1 MDIQSVIVSFN
12 ELNNTKN
19 AIANAIRAKGISS
32 SGRFANFASEINSI
46 QAGIGGSDYKK
57 LMDNLSQYNV
67 FRKGDDNRL
76 SAIGTVKEKHEVVTD
91 NSVTIYSLYNI
102 ENVRVGDGQYKNR
115 VKQTA
120 SNGPY
125 QLTADGQ
132 DCGNVSYHKLVL
144 SVTPQEADNPNGSV
158 NITYT
163 TNGTDYTVTM
173 PIKDI
178 AKQVAPAGS
187 NKIYWL
193 AQDIFN
199 PDVDNKDLR
208 QLTSM
213 QDFDNRGATFYG
225 RFNGFQTYPSR
236 PAIFNKLD
244 TVAGYDTVDAVL
256 TLNDSGNITEAIPVK
271 LARNIFGETIP
282 LDGGGNGAV
291 LEFDGGSLVF
301 HYSNIG
307 GKLNTKFIISTTGNT
322 GQTDAAIVNKIQK
335 LKNNPNAYLGIAM
348 KADGSQI
355 TVEEAKAAGLR

>member
-1 MDIQSVIVSFN
+1 MDIQSVIVSFD
-12 ELNNTKN
+12 ELNKTKN
-19 AIANAIRAKGISS
+19 AIANAIRGKGISS

-76 SAIGTVKEKHEVVTD
+76 SAIGTVKERNEVVTD
-91 NSVTIYSLYNI
+91 NKVTIYSLYAIDNI
-102 ENVRVGDGQYKNR
+102 RVADGQYKSR

-120 SNGPY
+120 SNKTY

-132 DCGNVSYHKLVL
+132 DCGNVNYHALAL

-163 TNGTDYTVTM
+163 TNGADYTVSM

-178 AKQVAPAGS
+178 AKQATPVGS

-193 AQDIFN
+193 VQDIFN

-208 QLTSM
+208 QIVGV
-213 QDFDNRGATFYG
+213 DDANNRGATFYG
-225 RFNGFQTYPSR
+225 RFNGFQTYQSR
-236 PAIFNKLD
+236 PAIFDKLN
-244 TVAGYDTVDAVL
+244 TVLGYSMVDAIL
-256 TLNDSGNITEAIPVK
+256 TLNDNGSVIEAVPVK
-271 LARNIFGETIP
+271 LARNVFAETIA

-291 LEFDGGSLVF
+291 LEFDNNNLVF
-301 HYSNIG
+301 HYSDTE
-307 GKLNTKFIISTTGNT
+307 GKLGEKFIISTTGST
-322 GQTDAAIVNKIQK
+322 SKTDAALVNKIK
-335 LKNNPNAYLGIAM
+335 ELKKNPNAYLGIAM
-348 KADGSQI
+348 HSNGSPI
-355 TVEEAKAAGLR
+355 TIAEAKAAGML